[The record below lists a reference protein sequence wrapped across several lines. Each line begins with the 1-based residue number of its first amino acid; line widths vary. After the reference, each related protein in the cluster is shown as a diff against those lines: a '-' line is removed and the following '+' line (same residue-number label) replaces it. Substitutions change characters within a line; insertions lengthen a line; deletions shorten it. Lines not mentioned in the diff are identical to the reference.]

1 MGGDAQAAAAQRV
14 KAIGDNVNEIGANIS
29 NYQLQTMEQLKT
41 MHAALNAMQAQMDD
55 DAVKKLQNEKHVMSQ
70 QYETKIA
77 TLEQELRDVKESVS
91 DKDALI
97 SEQREKIK
105 EMAAKQA
112 YGQKMNALKDEI
124 MDSMESGFESL
135 RSANKQ
141 KRKSG
146 MDDEKI
152 MD

>member
-1 MGGDAQAAAAQRV
+1 
-14 KAIGDNVNEIGANIS
+14 
-29 NYQLQTMEQLKT
+29 
-41 MHAALNAMQAQMDD
+41 
-55 DAVKKLQNEKHVMSQ
+55 MSQ

-77 TLEQELRDVKESVS
+77 SLEQELRDVKESVS

-105 EMAAKQA
+105 EMQAKQA

-135 RSANKQ
+135 RLANKQ

-152 MD
+152 MELMDKQEEILTKFTQLQKYAKESKQYYAQIEEGMDSMK